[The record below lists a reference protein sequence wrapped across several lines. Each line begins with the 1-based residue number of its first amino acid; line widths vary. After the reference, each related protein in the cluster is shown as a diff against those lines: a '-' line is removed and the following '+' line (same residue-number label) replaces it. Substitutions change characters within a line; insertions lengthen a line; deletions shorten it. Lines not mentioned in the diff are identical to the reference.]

1 MSDNPAAAAVAPRT
15 NCGTTWPQVA
25 LVALTF
31 VFTAWL
37 VGRGTDVRG
46 ASAAAIGLAATVPAL
61 TSVRLSGLDVRV
73 ARSKSTIPGVL

>member
-15 NCGTTWPQVA
+15 NCGTTGP